1 MTGGERKK
9 VKVSNYFE
17 QMDDNE
23 VEVLTAFEVDQA
35 YLNFREATG
44 ADPLPEADPTV
55 E

>member
-9 VKVSNYFE
+9 VKVSMDCNHVE

-23 VEVLTAFEVDQA
+23 AEVLTAFEVDQA

-44 ADPLPEADPTV
+44 ADPLTRS
-55 E
+55 